1 MDSVRG
7 DGASGGFRRA
17 GCCGIVRIRLRR
29 LAARVHGR
37 KSQRLIS
44 SIRRVA
50 SSLTSRRATMA
61 DRLATSAL
69 DGIGRSG
76 AEDERES
83 VDHHGSAS
91 RSVPWRARG

>member
-1 MDSVRG
+1 VVATTTTTPPGDVTVPLDGTSEMDSVRG

-69 DGIGRSG
+69 DGIGR
-76 AEDERES
+76 
-83 VDHHGSAS
+83 
-91 RSVPWRARG
+91 

>member
-1 MDSVRG
+1 LQ
-7 DGASGGFRRA
+7 ASA
-17 GCCGIVRIRLRR
+17 ELRR

-69 DGIGRSG
+69 DGIGR
-76 AEDERES
+76 
-83 VDHHGSAS
+83 
-91 RSVPWRARG
+91 